1 MKGLV
6 KQPFW
11 SLRPTAPGRSLEV
24 ACWLATLILA
34 IGLARGALP
43 VGGASPRP
51 VVAAAQFDAT
61 VFQRRCAH
69 RVIDL
74 TQGKPEQYI
83 IDQLNLQCFNPIRR
97 PLPPVRSAC
106 GGPMTWAPAVAVPRV
121 SGCLL
126 G

>member
-1 MKGLV
+1 M

-11 SLRPTAPGRSLEV
+11 PQRPTAPGRSLAI
-24 ACWLATLILA
+24 ACWLAALILA
-34 IGLARGALP
+34 IGLAPGVLP
-43 VGGASPRP
+43 GGGASAGA

-74 TQGKPEQYI
+74 TQGKPEQYV
-83 IDQLNLQCFNPIRR
+83 IDQLNRQCFNRIQRPPPPASRACIR
-97 PLPPVRSAC
+97 PVTWEPPVA
-106 GGPMTWAPAVAVPRV
+106 MPRV
-121 SGCLL
+121 FGCLP

>member
-1 MKGLV
+1 MKGAV

-11 SLRPTAPGRSLEV
+11 SLRPTASGRSLEV
-24 ACWLATLILA
+24 SCWLAALILA
-34 IGLARGALP
+34 IGLARGTPPAA
-43 VGGASPRP
+43 GAFPGP

-83 IDQLNLQCFNPIRR
+83 IDQLNLQCFNPIKR
-97 PLPPVRSAC
+97 PPPPVPRAC
-106 GGPMTWAPAVAVPRV
+106 IVPMTWGPTVAMPRV
-121 SGCLL
+121 FGCLL